1 MEKRGKIML
10 ATIVLVDVLPEC
22 VDAFIEITTYNHENS
37 RKEPGNVRFDVL
49 RDNKN
54 PTQFV
59 LYEVYEDDEA
69 AAAHKQTSHYQ
80 KWRETVAPMMASP
93 RRSIPTTP
101 VAFD

>member
-1 MEKRGKIML
+1 ML
-10 ATIVLVDVLPEC
+10 ATVVFVDVKPEC

-49 RDNKN
+49 RDNNDPNK
-54 PTQFV
+54 FL
-59 LYEVYEDDEA
+59 LYEVYVDAAA
-69 AAAHKQTSHYQ
+69 AAAHKETEHYN

-93 RRSIPTTP
+93 RSAIPTTP